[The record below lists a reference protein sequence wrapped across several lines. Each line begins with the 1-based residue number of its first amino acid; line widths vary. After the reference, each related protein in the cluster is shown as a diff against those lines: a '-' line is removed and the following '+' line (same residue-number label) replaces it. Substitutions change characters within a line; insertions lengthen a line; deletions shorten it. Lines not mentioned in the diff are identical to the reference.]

1 MPRIPTEKNPFALQ
15 NPGTHLEMPGMTKG
29 EIGTEMKIPISTAAK
44 RILATRL
51 YPPNI
56 NKQKTGS
63 YISKERNVGKY

>member
-1 MPRIPTEKNPFALQ
+1 MPRVR
-15 NPGTHLEMPGMTKG
+15 PGMTKG
-29 EIGTEMKIPISTAAK
+29 ETGREIKIPISAAAH

-63 YISKERNVGKY
+63 YISKVM